1 LRRKRIRLRVLL
13 LLTTLG
19 ALSMLNRA
27 RERPPV
33 NTLFAFRCVLDEYH
47 DNHECPRDVQD
58 LVREG
63 YLAETLA
70 AANPLFDRLLQMCR
84 TEHP

>member
-1 LRRKRIRLRVLL
+1 ML

-19 ALSMLNRA
+19 ALSMLNRV

-33 NTLFAFRCVLDEYH
+33 NTLFAFRCVLDESTY
-47 DNHECPRDVQD
+47 DKHECPRDVQD

-70 AANPLFDRLLQMCR
+70 AASPLFDRLCKCAAPNTLN
-84 TEHP
+84 EHP